1 MGSRSGQEHVHYYIH
16 GLRFNAQ
23 LVVGGAKNGR
33 WGVIFPCRYKNEFH
47 GLLKVPFP
55 FPEQYNPPIFIR
67 NAYLAW
73 HEERP
78 VSLVKN
84 VLTF

>member
-1 MGSRSGQEHVHYYIH
+1 M
-16 GLRFNAQ
+16 
-23 LVVGGAKNGR
+23 
-33 WGVIFPCRYKNEFH
+33 NELH

-55 FPEQYNPPIFIR
+55 FPKQYNPPIFIR

-73 HEERP
+73 HEEGP